1 LALLKGQLLKDFGY
15 MLETDSYRK
24 NKINLEDYDFEKDIK
39 NRVLMSHFSPE
50 DLEVLEE
57 IIYSPTTFPIK
68 NLMRQ
73 VDKNE
78 EELHAILDHLSKTE
92 LFDIQD
98 DIIVVDKEMRKYFES
113 QIVKF
118 EDDFTPGM
126 EFLQSLL
133 KKVPIDVLPNWY
145 PIPRSSNNIF
155 ASLIEKY
162 LNTPQTFQRYL
173 SELHLGDPTLNG
185 IVQDL
190 FHSPHYKI
198 YSKDVRKKYALSE
211 EEFEEVMLYLEF
223 NFICCLIYEKKE
235 GEWVEIITLFQEWKD
250 YLSFLKETQ
259 PKEIQKKSQVS
270 SIRPSE
276 FSFVED
282 MSSLLMIAYSHPIH
296 VRLNDK
302 EEWTLEKQISL
313 LIAKSFKGFDLKSE
327 EGQVVFFNYTNRVI
341 KKLLFLSLVTIK
353 NRQLIP
359 TSEAREWLNLPIEK
373 RAIATYKQTIKNYE
387 FNEFPSEICSERNI
401 HEIEKSISRIIDS
414 DWVILEEF
422 LKGIIA
428 PISDESKM
436 YLKKTGRYWQYT
448 LPNYSEEELKLI
460 KKIICEWLFEGG
472 IIALGSLDG
481 KDCLRITSLGQS
493 MFG

>member
-1 LALLKGQLLKDFGY
+1 
-15 MLETDSYRK
+15 MLETNSYRK

-57 IIYSPTTFPIK
+57 IIYSPMKFPIK
-68 NLMRQ
+68 NLVRQ
-73 VDKNE
+73 LDKKE
-78 EELHAILDHLSKTE
+78 ATIRTILQRLLETE

-98 DIIVVDKEMRKYFES
+98 DMVVVDKEMRKYFES

-155 ASLIEKY
+155 DSLIEKY
-162 LNTPQTFQRYL
+162 LSTPQTFQRYL
-173 SELHLGDPTLNG
+173 SELNLGDPKLEG

-190 FHSPHYKI
+190 FHSPDYKV
-198 YSKDVRKKYALSE
+198 YSKDVRKNHNLSE
-211 EEFEEVMLYLEF
+211 EEFEELMLYLEF
-223 NFICCLIYEKKE
+223 NFICCLVYEKKE

-259 PKEIQKKSQVS
+259 PKEIQKKSK
-270 SIRPSE
+270 ITPTRPSE

-296 VRLNDK
+296 LRLNDK
-302 EEWTLEKQISL
+302 EEWVLEKQISL
-313 LIAKSFKGFDLKSE
+313 LIAKNYKGFDLKSD
-327 EGQVVFFNYTNRVI
+327 EGQASFFAYINRVI
-341 KKLLFLSLVTIK
+341 QKLLFLKLATIE

-359 TSEAREWLNLPIEK
+359 NQDVQEWLSLPIEK
-373 RAIATYKQTIKNYE
+373 RALTTYKQTIKNYQFDE
-387 FNEFPSEICSERNI
+387 FSPEICSERNI

-414 DWVILEEF
+414 GWVILDDF

-428 PISDESKM
+428 PISNESKM
-436 YLKKTGRYWQYT
+436 YLKKTGRYWRYT
-448 LPNYSEEELKLI
+448 LPNYSEEELRLI
-460 KKIICEWLFEGG
+460 KKIIYEWLFEGG
-472 IIALGSLDG
+472 IITLGSLEG
-481 KDCLRITSLGQS
+481 KECLCITSLGQS
-493 MFG
+493 MFGSGF